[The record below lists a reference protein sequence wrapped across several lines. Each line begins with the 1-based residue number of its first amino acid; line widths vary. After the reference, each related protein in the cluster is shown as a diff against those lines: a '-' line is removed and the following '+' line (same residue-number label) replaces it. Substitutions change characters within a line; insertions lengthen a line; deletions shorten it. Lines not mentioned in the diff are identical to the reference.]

1 MPEKFISFAGNS
13 LMRLLLLSSLC
24 LICFTSYLYAQEREY
39 LNIVTLDEPAWVYRS
54 RGDRLFNEG
63 SYGDALAQY
72 KKALIRRNQGIHLQ
86 SIEGVDTEKGLLRQ
100 NNDLS
105 LYIHKLQLFFD
116 THEESSMHISKAIEE
131 KRYAEARSMLQ
142 SLQHDAFEIGA
153 DGLSR
158 DAEILNRSLYLRKET
173 EWDYLEKRLF
183 GSDTGN
189 NEGSLTAVVKAL
201 SELVHD
207 EGDDGDIK
215 LRIEAQENIPYP
227 EVNLKIAQIYIREGL
242 FDLALQELDR
252 AEKGSVYFQVQ
263 DLIYTVM
270 YTRADIFRIQNN
282 MSEYQRSLQ
291 RIIEPGTE
299 DKWEG
304 DDNFRIYAN
313 MPLHKVSDAAVKVL
327 IRDAEKQKK
336 YGKAY
341 FEYGRLNYENGRY
354 MSAEPYLKMALLYG
368 FGYGKEK
375 EFLIAKEMLREYYI
389 SSERR
394 TDAAQI
400 DHIDDMIMETLKKS
414 DETRCI
420 SF

>member
-1 MPEKFISFAGNS
+1 MPEKFTNFTGKP
-13 LMRLLLLSSLC
+13 LMRLLLLSTLC
-24 LICFTSYLYAQEREY
+24 LICFDPYLYAQEREY
-39 LNIVTLDEPAWVYRS
+39 LNIVTLDEPEWVYRS

-63 SYGDALAQY
+63 KYGDALAQY
-72 KKALIRRNQGIHLQ
+72 KKALIKRNQGIHLQ
-86 SIEGVDTEKGLLRQ
+86 SIEGVDTEKGILRQ

-105 LYIHKLQLFFD
+105 AYVHKLQLFFD
-116 THEESSMHISKAIEE
+116 THEESSMHIRKAIAE
-131 KRYAEARSMLQ
+131 KRYAEARSVLQ

-153 DGLSR
+153 EGLSH
-158 DAEILNRSLYLRKET
+158 DAETLNRSIYLRKET

-183 GSDTGN
+183 GSYTGN
-189 NEGSLTAVVKAL
+189 NEGSLTAVVQAL
-201 SELVHD
+201 SELVYD
-207 EGDDGDIK
+207 AGDGDIK
-215 LRIEAQENIPYP
+215 LRLETQENIPYP
-227 EVNLKIAQIYIREGL
+227 EVHLKIAQIYIREGL
-242 FDLALQELDR
+242 FDLALQELDM
-252 AEKGSVYFQVQ
+252 AEKGSGYFQIQ

-270 YTRADIFRIQNN
+270 YTRADIFRILNN

-291 RIIEPGTE
+291 RIIVPEAW

-304 DDNFRIYAN
+304 DDNFRIYGN
-313 MPLHKVSDAAVKVL
+313 MSLHKVSVAAVKVL
-327 IRDAEKQKK
+327 IQDAEKRKK

-341 FEYGRLNYENGRY
+341 FEYGRLSYQNGRY
-354 MSAEPYLKMALLYG
+354 VSAEPYLKMALLYG

-394 TDAAQI
+394 TDATQI